1 MVVSF
6 KFSSKSLRI
15 LADDYRLHDIRSRM
29 AEWKP

>member
-6 KFSSKSLRI
+6 NFSSTSLRA

-29 AEWKP
+29 AEW